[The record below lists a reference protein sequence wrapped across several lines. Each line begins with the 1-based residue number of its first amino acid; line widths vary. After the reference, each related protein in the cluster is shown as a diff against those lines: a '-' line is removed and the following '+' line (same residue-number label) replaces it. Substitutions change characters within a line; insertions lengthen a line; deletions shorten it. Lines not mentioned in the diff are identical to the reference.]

1 MNNNITKNVKINN
14 NNIIYKIFDPTKN
27 ITILVESDVGLKDQ
41 PTIAK
46 ALMQIHP
53 NVEQVGFVS
62 FDENKNIK
70 LRMAGGEFCG
80 NATMCAGVYAVI
92 IDEIYKTKFTKDN
105 KNILDKKCFKEKSI
119 DDNNYKNNNKF
130 ANFTKTIY
138 VESLKKYVD
147 VDIKCIDE
155 NKFIGTVNMP
165 RAKEINNIKFPDGEI
180 YDVVRLQGI
189 SHIIIDI
196 INFDYKKLYI
206 KINNE
211 NYFDSDDSTNGS
223 NNIVNFDATNMVL
236 KNYFENKIKSYC
248 DFLNVESLGII
259 FYDKNKN
266 SITPLVYVKNADTL
280 YWENSCASGSIAVYE
295 YLKIKNAELS
305 ILQPCNE
312 YLKIFEK
319 NNKLYLSGEVRTL
332 S

>member
-1 MNNNITKNVKINN
+1 MNDNITKNVKINN

-27 ITILVESDVGLKDQ
+27 ITILVDSDIDVKDQ
-41 PTIAK
+41 PAIAK
-46 ALMQIHP
+46 ALMEIHP
-53 NVEQVGFVS
+53 NAEQVGFVS
-62 FDENKNIK
+62 FDENKNVK

-80 NATMCAGVYAVI
+80 NATMCAGVYAVMN
-92 IDEIYKTKFTKDN
+92 DEND
-105 KNILDKKCFKEKSI
+105 SMS
-119 DDNNYKNNNKF
+119 
-130 ANFTKTIY
+130 FTKTIY
-138 VESLKKYVD
+138 VDALKKYVE

-165 RAKEINNIKFPDGEI
+165 RAKEIKSIKFPDGKT
-180 YDVVRLQGI
+180 YDVVYLQGI

-196 INFDYKKLYI
+196 TNINF
-206 KINNE
+206 
-211 NYFDSDDSTNGS
+211 
-223 NNIVNFDATNMVL
+223 

-248 DFLNVESLGII
+248 DFLKVESLGII

-319 NNKLYLSGEVRTL
+319 NNKLYLSGEVMVL
-332 S
+332 K

>member
-1 MNNNITKNVKINN
+1 MNMEHDTIK
-14 NNIIYKIFDPTKN
+14 NIILNDKNIKYTIFDPTKN
-27 ITILVESDVGLKDQ
+27 ITILVESDIDVKNQ
-41 PTIAK
+41 PAIARM
-46 ALMQIHP
+46 LMEIHP
-53 NVEQVGFVS
+53 DAEQVGFVS
-62 FDENKNIK
+62 LDENKNIK
-70 LRMAGGEFCG
+70 LSMAGGEFCG

-92 IDEIYKTKFTKDN
+92 NDESY
-105 KNILDKKCFKEKSI
+105 
-119 DDNNYKNNNKF
+119 NNKF

-138 VESLKKYVD
+138 VDALKKYVE
-147 VDIKCIDE
+147 VEVKCINE

-165 RAKEINNIKFPDGEI
+165 RAKEIKNIKFPDGEI

-196 INFDYKKLYI
+196 K
-206 KINNE
+206 
-211 NYFDSDDSTNGS
+211 
-223 NNIVNFDATNMVL
+223 NMVL

-248 DFLNVESLGII
+248 DFLNAESLGII

-312 YLKIFEK
+312 YLKIYEK
-319 NNKLYLSGEVRTL
+319 NNELYLSGEVMVL
-332 S
+332 K

>member
-14 NNIIYKIFDPTKN
+14 NNIIYNIFDPTKN
-27 ITILVESDVGLKDQ
+27 ITILVESDIDVKDQ
-41 PTIAK
+41 PAIAR
-46 ALMQIHP
+46 ALMEIHP
-53 NVEQVGFVS
+53 NVEQVGFLS
-62 FDENKNIK
+62 FDDNKNVK

-92 IDEIYKTKFTKDN
+92 SDEIYKIKFPKDN
-105 KNILDKKCFKEKSI
+105 ENILDKKYFKEKSI

-130 ANFTKTIY
+130 ANFAKTIY
-138 VESLKKYVD
+138 VDALKKYVE
-147 VDIKCIDE
+147 VEVKCIDK

-165 RAKEINNIKFPDGEI
+165 RAKEIINIKFPDGEI
-180 YDVVRLQGI
+180 YDVVHLQGI

-196 INFDYKKLYI
+196 DNSYYKKLAE
-206 KINNE
+206 NN
-211 NYFDSDDSTNGS
+211 N
-223 NNIVNFDATNMVL
+223 L
-236 KNYFENKIKSYC
+236 KNHFENKIKPYC

-259 FYDKNKN
+259 FYDKIKN

-295 YLKIKNAELS
+295 YLKYKNLLPHKTVNDIKNTGLS
-305 ILQPCNE
+305 IYQPCNE
-312 YLKIFEK
+312 YLKIYE
-319 NNKLYLSGEVRTL
+319 NNNNLYLSGEVRMV

>member
-41 PTIAK
+41 PAIAK
-46 ALMQIHP
+46 ALMEIHP
-53 NVEQVGFVS
+53 NIEQVGFVS

-80 NATMCAGVYAVI
+80 NATMCTGVYAVI
-92 IDEIYKTKFTKDN
+92 SDEND
-105 KNILDKKCFKEKSI
+105 SMS
-119 DDNNYKNNNKF
+119 
-130 ANFTKTIY
+130 FTKTIY
-138 VESLKKYVD
+138 VEALKKYVD

-165 RAKEINNIKFPDGEI
+165 RAKEVNNIKFSDGEI

-196 INFDYKKLYI
+196 NQFDYKKLYKI
-206 KINNE
+206 INNE
-211 NYFDSDDSTNGS
+211 KLYINTKNINPENYNLKHNS
-223 NNIVNFDATNMVL
+223 NNILNNNVICLNNDDNTDISDNIDNFDIT
-236 KNYFENKIKSYC
+236 KIFFKKYFENKIKSYC
-248 DFLNVESLGII
+248 DYLNVESLGII

-305 ILQPCNE
+305 LLQPCKE
-312 YLKIFEK
+312 YLKIYEK
-319 NNKLYLSGEVRTL
+319 NNELYLSGEVMVL
-332 S
+332 K

>member
-1 MNNNITKNVKINN
+1 MNDNITKNVKINT

-27 ITILVESDVGLKDQ
+27 ITILVDSDIDVKDQ
-41 PTIAK
+41 PAIAK
-46 ALMQIHP
+46 ALMEIHP
-53 NVEQVGFVS
+53 DAEQVGFVS

-92 IDEIYKTKFTKDN
+92 SDEIYKNKLTKDN
-105 KNILDKKCFKEKSI
+105 ENILNKEYFKEKSI

-138 VESLKKYVD
+138 VDALKKYVE

-165 RAKEINNIKFPDGEI
+165 RAKEIKNIKFPDGET
-180 YDVVRLQGI
+180 YDVVFLQGI
-189 SHIIIDI
+189 SHVIIDI
-196 INFDYKKLYI
+196 TDINFKK
-206 KINNE
+206 
-211 NYFDSDDSTNGS
+211 
-223 NNIVNFDATNMVL
+223 
-236 KNYFENKIKSYC
+236 YFENKIKSYC

-312 YLKIFEK
+312 YLKIYEK
-319 NNKLYLSGEVRTL
+319 NNELYLSGEVMVL
-332 S
+332 K

>member
-1 MNNNITKNVKINN
+1 MNNNITKNVKINT

-46 ALMQIHP
+46 ALMEIHP

-62 FDENKNIK
+62 FDDNKNIK

-92 IDEIYKTKFTKDN
+92 NDEIYKIKFTKDN
-105 KNILDKKCFKEKSI
+105 ENILDKEYFKENLI

-138 VESLKKYVD
+138 VDALKKYIEVE
-147 VDIKCIDE
+147 VKCINE

-165 RAKEINNIKFPDGEI
+165 RAKEIKSITFPDGET
-180 YDVVRLQGI
+180 YDVVYLQGI
-189 SHIIIDI
+189 SHIIIDTTD
-196 INFDYKKLYI
+196 INF
-206 KINNE
+206 
-211 NYFDSDDSTNGS
+211 
-223 NNIVNFDATNMVL
+223 

-248 DFLNVESLGII
+248 DYLNVESLGII
-259 FYDKNKN
+259 FCDKNKN

-295 YLKIKNAELS
+295 YLKIKNAELC

-312 YLKIFEK
+312 YLKVIEK
-319 NNKLYLSGEVRTL
+319 NNELYLSGEVRVL
-332 S
+332 Y